1 MSRRAHSMGVTPDT
15 RTLHADIAPEC
26 LNVRK
31 YWLSVPGGTKQ
42 CFDRRLIYVGSSP
55 DNLFVVEDPT
65 VSRVHLKI
73 EADRVGHRL
82 RDLDSKNGTAVNGI
96 RVTDAYLPPECRIR
110 VGETEIDFRLGD
122 ESVEV
127 QLATRNRFGSIRGES
142 LEMREIFALLSRVAP
157 TMATV
162 LVEGE
167 SGTGKEL
174 IADALHREG
183 ARPKGPLVIF
193 DCSAVPRDLVESE
206 LFGHTKGAFTG
217 ATGQR
222 IGAFEEANGG
232 TLFLD
237 EIGEL
242 PIDLQPKLLRALE
255 SREVKPVGAN
265 NRVKVNCRIVA
276 ATNRNLEKEVQN
288 GNFREDLYYRI
299 AVIKVRLPPL
309 RTRPEDIPLLVNH
322 FVEQIRGDTP
332 GIGKFQIS
340 YETMQKLQRHAWPGN
355 VRELRN
361 FVERAVLLADQEGH
375 IDTRFIGAEGVES
388 LRQPVAAQ
396 HAVSLGSENTSTG
409 AIAIDYNL
417 PYKDAKDRLTEE
429 FEKIY
434 WTRLLAKA
442 GGNISE
448 AARRGGIHRKSLE
461 YLLKKADVDGT

>member
-1 MSRRAHSMGVTPDT
+1 MTSPDT
-15 RTLHADIAPEC
+15 RTLHADAAPES

-31 YWLSVPGGTKQ
+31 CWISIPGGQKL
-42 CFDRRLIYVGSSP
+42 CFDRRLIYIGNSP
-55 DNLFVVEDPT
+55 DNQIIIDDPT

-82 RDLDSKNGTAVNGI
+82 RDLDSKNGTFVNGI
-96 RVTDAYLPPECRIR
+96 RVSDAYLPPECRIR
-110 VGETEIDFRLGD
+110 VGETELDFRLGD

-174 IADALHREG
+174 VADALHREG
-183 ARPKGPLVIF
+183 PRPKGPFVIF

-206 LFGHTKGAFTG
+206 LFGHMKGAFTG
-217 ATGQR
+217 AVGAR
-222 IGAFEEANGG
+222 VGAFEEANGG

-242 PIDLQPKLLRALE
+242 PTDLQPKLLRALE
-255 SREVKPVGAN
+255 SREVKPVGSN
-265 NRVKVNCRIVA
+265 TRVKVNCRIVA
-276 ATNRNLEKEVQN
+276 ATNRNLEKEVQA
-288 GNFREDLYYRI
+288 GNFREDLYYRL

-309 RTRPEDIPLLVNH
+309 RTRPEDLPLLVNH
-322 FVEQIRGDTP
+322 FVDQIRADAPP
-332 GIGKFQIS
+332 GTAKFQIS

-361 FVERAVLLADQEGH
+361 FVERAVLLADQQGNW
-375 IDTRFIGAEGVES
+375 DTRFIGAESADGLRPASPPPHGV
-388 LRQPVAAQ
+388 
-396 HAVSLGSENTSTG
+396 AVSHGDTSTG
-409 AIAIDYNL
+409 AIAVDYTL

-429 FEKIY
+429 FEKVY
-434 WTRLLAKA
+434 WTRLLAKS

-461 YLLKKADVDGT
+461 YLLKKADVSGA